1 MPGGTARRLFCV
13 LAIATLAACASSPPR
28 KSELPRHSVTEA
40 ELTGKTLYREEEPA
54 WTLTLAPEGKADLN
68 RSATGERH
76 SDATWSI
83 DNGDL
88 IVSWKRKTRLRLYG
102 PDTDGTYDYIN
113 PIYPGRVYHLR
124 IK

>member
-1 MPGGTARRLFCV
+1 MARRFFCV
-13 LAIATLAACASSPPR
+13 LAITTLAACASSPPN
-28 KSELPRHSVTEA
+28 KSDLPRHSMTEM
-40 ELTGKTLYREEEPA
+40 ELAGKTLYRDEEPA
-54 WTLTLAPEGKADLN
+54 WTLMLSPDGKADFN
-68 RSATGERH
+68 RSATGERY

-102 PDTDGTYDYIN
+102 PNADGTYDYIN
-113 PIYPGRVYHLR
+113 PIYPGRVYQLR